1 MSEFPQFFETN
12 KIIKDQDTFSA
23 SSGVGTV
30 ENIADYSRITKWD
43 SIGSNDAVTENIEVI
58 FLTPDAQEENRT
70 IDRVILTGCNAKLF
84 RLYTSYWN
92 GASYDAYVLRDTV
105 TDSAIENHIRTI
117 ASTSC
122 GKIKIEMDTTIMVNE
137 EKCISEFIATKL
149 LWAATMPMDTF
160 DIRNKQK
167 SDIRRLYNGTAQM
180 VNHYDKW
187 SAEIEFKQITQ
198 TEIDALRVIYDT
210 YDVFI
215 IIAEPYD
222 YLDAY
227 DKPEEFYRVLWTSP
241 WEQKYFTKVKSA
253 GYNIKITLEEV

>member
-149 LWAATMPMDTF
+149 LWEATMPMDVF
-160 DIRNKQK
+160 DIKNSQK
-167 SDIRRLYNGTAQM
+167 AVIRRLYNANGQKI
-180 VNHYDKW
+180 HYYDKW
-187 SAEIEFKQITQ
+187 GANIEFRQITKIELDQ
-198 TEIDALRVIYDT
+198 LRYIYDNYNT
-210 YDVFI
+210 FI
-215 IIAEPYD
+215 SITEPYD
-222 YLDAY
+222 YLGNY
-227 DKPEEFYRVLWTSP
+227 DKPEEFYRVFITSP
-241 WEQKYFTKVKSA
+241 WTQKYFSNVKSA
-253 GYNIKITLEEV
+253 GYNVKLSLEEV